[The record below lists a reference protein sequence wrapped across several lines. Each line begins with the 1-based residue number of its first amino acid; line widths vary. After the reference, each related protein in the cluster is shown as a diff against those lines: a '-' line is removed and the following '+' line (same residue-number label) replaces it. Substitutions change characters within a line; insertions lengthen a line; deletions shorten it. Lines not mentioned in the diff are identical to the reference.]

1 MECVCVIFPICS
13 YFIYH
18 SLDNLLFIQNST
30 NYIPRGEFG
39 SAWRDDRTYEGLV
52 FAYVCA
58 GVILIG
64 VWVLVS
70 KLFKVHRFK
79 KKFQRYL
86 DGILQFAFRELGNPP
101 QFTARDAFRAAAS
114 AQAKARASG
123 QSDAIN
129 INIDNM

>member
-86 DGILQFAFRELGNPP
+86 GHVDKCRSQIRIDVMSMKPRKL
-101 QFTARDAFRAAAS
+101 S
-114 AQAKARASG
+114 AVLS
-123 QSDAIN
+123 
-129 INIDNM
+129 